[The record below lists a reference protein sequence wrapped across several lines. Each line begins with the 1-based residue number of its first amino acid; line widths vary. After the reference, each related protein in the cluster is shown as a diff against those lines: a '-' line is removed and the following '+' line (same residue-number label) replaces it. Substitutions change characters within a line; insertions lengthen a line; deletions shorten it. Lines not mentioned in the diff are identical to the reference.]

1 MSYDNLKE
9 GKGMGKEINGKLRSH
24 MVMMPEGIWRAK
36 GLRIFGR
43 KIKAIVFCTDIAI
56 IRNINA
62 DAVIAVYPFTPQPII
77 TQSILNAANMPVFA
91 GVGGG
96 LTSGKRSVEL
106 ARHAE
111 HQGATGVVLNAP
123 ASNDLIKSIAE
134 VIDIPILV
142 TIVSE
147 NDDIDGRIASKAA
160 ILNVSASSQTPK
172 IVADIRKKHS
182 NIPIVATGG
191 PTEETIKATIDAGAD
206 AITWTPPTTSSLFK
220 GIMESYRNGFMQI
233 F

>member
-1 MSYDNLKE
+1 
-9 GKGMGKEINGKLRSH
+9 
-24 MVMMPEGIWRAK
+24 MVLMPEGIWKAK

-43 KIKAIVFCTDIAI
+43 KIKAIVFSTDIAI

-77 TQSILNAANMPVFA
+77 TQSILSAANMPGFA

-111 HQGATGVVLNAP
+111 HQGAIGVVLNAP

-134 VIDIPILV
+134 VIDIPILI

-160 ILNVSASSQTPK
+160 ILNVSASNQTPK

-182 NIPIVATGG
+182 SIPIVATGG

-220 GIMESYRNGFMQI
+220 GIMESYGNGFMQI